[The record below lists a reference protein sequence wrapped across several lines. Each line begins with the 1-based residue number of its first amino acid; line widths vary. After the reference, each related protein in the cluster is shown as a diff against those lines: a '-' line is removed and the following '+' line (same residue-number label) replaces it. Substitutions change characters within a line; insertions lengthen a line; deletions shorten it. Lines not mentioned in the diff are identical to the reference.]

1 MKFANWE
8 THDVPWNSPLRVVFS
23 CAGAVCSAE
32 DCEQAEQVFDSARH
46 AAGRDIRSGAASGR
60 QLLYKPGNICIDM
73 HMQSRPGSDSLV
85 LIGQLLDSERPGH
98 GLRDVSVALLCEGD
112 TISYQTTNDFGE
124 FDFGIE
130 TPHHLQLVFGIE
142 QRRPLVVSM
151 PDMQVDPWSA
161 IS

>member
-8 THDVPWNSPLRVVFS
+8 SYAVPGHSPLRVVFS
-23 CAGAVCSAE
+23 YTGATCSPE
-32 DCEQAEQVFDSARH
+32 GERAEQVFDSARH
-46 AAGRDIRSGAASGR
+46 GSGTGVRSGAPSGR
-60 QLLYKPGNICIDM
+60 QLLYKAGSVCIDM
-73 HMQSRPGSDSLV
+73 HIQSKPGSDSLV

>member
-8 THDVPWNSPLRVVFS
+8 NYAVPGHPPLRVVFS
-23 CAGAVCSAE
+23 NVGATCSSD
-32 DCEQAEQVFDSARH
+32 DCEQAEQVFDSARYTS
-46 AAGRDIRSGAASGR
+46 GRGIRSAVASGR
-60 QLLYKPGNICIDM
+60 QLLYKAGNICIDM

-130 TPHHLQLVFGIE
+130 TPHHLQLVFGIAE
-142 QRRPLVVSM
+142 RRPLVVSM

-161 IS
+161 IT